1 MRLGDSLSMPAR
13 RGRAGTHTTVIEAAV
28 PVVRLLEARGRVSR
42 GMIEAGIG
50 ARARSVKVRP
60 LPGGLRVTVV
70 SKGSRQELHVYGITP
85 DEARAL
91 LTAAALPGYVINF
104 SDA

>member
-1 MRLGDSLSMPAR
+1 MPSR
-13 RGRAGTHTTVIEAAV
+13 RGRAGTHTTVIEAAE

-50 ARARSVKVRP
+50 ARGRSVKVRP

-70 SKGSRQELHVYGITP
+70 SKGSRQELHVYGVTVA
-85 DEARAL
+85 DARTV
-91 LTAAALPGYVINF
+91 LTAQALPGYNVNF

>member
-1 MRLGDSLSMPAR
+1 MPAR

-28 PVVRLLEARGRVSR
+28 PVVRLLEPRGRVSR

-50 ARARSVKVRP
+50 ARGRSVKVRP
-60 LPGGLRVTVV
+60 LAGGLRVTVV

-85 DEARAL
+85 AEARAL
-91 LTAAALPGYVINF
+91 LTAAALPGYAVNF

>member
-1 MRLGDSLSMPAR
+1 MPAQ
-13 RGRAGTHTTVIEAAV
+13 RGRAGSHTTVIEAAV

-50 ARARSVKVRP
+50 ARGRAVKVRP

-70 SKGSRQELHVYGITP
+70 SKGSRQELHAYGVTV
-85 DEARAL
+85 DDARAI
-91 LTAAALPGYVINF
+91 LTTQALPGYNINF